1 MSGVLT
7 IILATISSAA
17 TAYLAH
23 QGSLAH
29 FHVLGAIPVGGVF
42 IGIGAAIGVAFS
54 IRLTSG
60 YDTAGTRI
68 FAQLGGASAYA
79 GTVLLDYV
87 ASEMRG
93 AATAASGGAADIL
106 TYTKA
111 LIEQGAQA
119 IVTQLPWS
127 VTLPGP
133 VAAWLG
139 MVRLLIEVLAA
150 IVATGWTVSYLTGVP
165 FCWRNRRFYE
175 LKHLLESSNVNAV
188 QEWETAINQRRPIE
202 ARAVLARVRAGRV
215 ASGDRYWMRIAVHQC
230 PVCQAGRVRIEKR
243 RRTRLGRIR
252 TEPAEE
258 LKFDPVKGSALLA
271 T

>member
-7 IILATISSAA
+7 ILLATICSAA

-23 QGSLAH
+23 AVSLAH
-29 FHVLGAIPVGGVF
+29 FHLLGAIPVGGVL
-42 IGIGAAIGVAFS
+42 IGIGAAIGVAVS

-79 GTVLLDYV
+79 GAMLLDYV
-87 ASEMRG
+87 AFEMRA
-93 AATAASGGAADIL
+93 AATAAPGGVVGIL
-106 TYTKA
+106 TYTQM
-111 LIEQGAQA
+111 LIEQGAAA
-119 IVTQLPWS
+119 ILTQLPWS
-127 VTLPGP
+127 VVLPGW
-133 VAAWLG
+133 VTSWLG

-150 IVATGWTVSYLTGVP
+150 IVATGWSISYLTGVP

-175 LKHLLESSNVNAV
+175 LKHLVESSNVNAV

-230 PVCQAGRVRIEKR
+230 PICQAGRVRIERR

-252 TEPAEE
+252 TEPADEMQ
-258 LKFDPVKGSALLA
+258 FDPVKGSALLA